1 MLLRQYSQSQSTV
14 EHGDIGDHIDTPK
27 ASTKMLYQKGGTS
40 SLNMKPTGGLG
51 KCLTKNGGHEHS
63 KGGMG
68 KCFTKSV
75 TEQPAACVMS
85 KGGLSLASFVLLL
98 DRTTSRST
106 LRLATARAKAPPAM
120 EAGARQAPQSKG
132 GGMFVLLSFLLGS
145 GRAVRVGDLAL
156 AN

>member
-1 MLLRQYSQSQSTV
+1 MFNQNR
-14 EHGDIGDHIDTPK
+14 
-27 ASTKMLYQKGGTS
+27 
-40 SLNMKPTGGLG
+40 
-51 KCLTKNGGHEHS
+51 GHEHS

-132 GGMFVLLSFLLGS
+132 GACLSFSPSFLD
-145 GRAVRVGDLAL
+145 RVGQYG
-156 AN
+156 